1 MIWPGINS
9 ITKISIVVCSSITEI
24 SIVVCSSRCDLPNE
38 QLYIIKINE
47 KENKIVKAIP
57 LQ

>member
-9 ITKISIVVCSSITEI
+9 ITKI